1 MNDLIVILILAV
13 LLIGA
18 ISYIVKE
25 KKKGVQC
32 IGCSLAK
39 TCSKNKNNSCN
50 SHSDLLQDYKS
61 GKL

>member
-32 IGCSLAK
+32 IGCPLAK

-50 SHSDLLQDYKS
+50 SHSALLQDYKS

>member
-1 MNDLIVILILAV
+1 MNDLIVILILAF

-18 ISYIVKE
+18 IAYIVKE

-32 IGCSLAK
+32 IGCPLAG
-39 TCSKNKNNSCN
+39 TCSKNKKNSCS
-50 SHSDLLQDYKS
+50 SHSDLLNDYKS